1 MNRFIYLFE
10 SAKHTYFSCE
20 KPNDTFKV
28 LTRYKVKNSRA
39 VEYQINPLMTKEQIE
54 KSMTLR
60 EIKFEIDDDNT
71 YIKSSGSVWT
81 KSEFDTYIAL
91 ITKKTTIQN
100 ILDENPADFYFEKLE
115 NLVSDVSRSLE
126 NKRISMTD
134 LFDIQNILQGKCKI
148 CKDKTGV
155 FLLMNPIQQC
165 PVCVK
170 CTVKK
175 KIRPNPAIYK
185 KLFPIFGDKTTQFV
199 LEYGNIPES
208 IYDLPVFICTYV
220 QLDESLFAESNDY
233 PEMVLKYFV
242 SVLPAW
248 DMRLIFLKLFFY
260 MFNSNKSY
268 IKMSDMI
275 GFLKEQKYKVSAQ
288 AFVDCIADA
297 DIIDLEGKEIFKI
310 FSIGNFGK
318 SDLIFIRKI
327 VEIQRNIY
335 EYFTTD
341 YRVKLDEKEAKKLKT
356 EVKNYRI
363 IDRKL
368 VKNSDYE
375 EPEPGAPTGGIKVE
389 FDIEKFINH
398 NKVVLQGIAGSG
410 KTTMTQILLNE
421 FKNLGY
427 RVIVLGPTGKSIDV
441 VIKKYKLDIEYST
454 IHRFLLK
461 SGIGEE
467 NAFVLIDESSMI
479 DDFLLNTLIKILNKP
494 NTRVAFVG
502 DPKQA
507 RPVRF
512 GDSFA
517 RFGDLSITKKL
528 TVQFRQT
535 GVLYNELFNYIL
547 VNNKE
552 TIGKLIKTITK
563 KAELLGFDIHQKT
576 TGNFVSI
583 KEPHTPNILTYREF
597 DKITD
602 IVHIL
607 RKVTGESSD
616 SQNITYRNET
626 RNKLI
631 NFMNPEFSVEELA
644 KMKKLPNRK
653 LKKDDKMIFTLNK
666 YIDDIKFEYFNG
678 MTAIYVSHDTDSVT
692 TTESTVTYEGVLPI
706 TSADVLTIHKMQGS
720 GASKIYL
727 VLNEAKIDYRILYTA
742 MSRTYGE
749 LNILVL
755 KSTSGKALDDVYIT
769 YDDTSASYLD
779 FKIGK
784 NNGELKEMKWS
795 VQEQL
800 LRIAADLKFKTKKT
814 TEDAIKAIE
823 NRDTEYLVWLKSYLS
838 ENPAP
843 MLNVSKNHTDY
854 FMKHINADF

>member
-10 SAKHTYFSCE
+10 SPKHTYFSCE

-71 YIKSSGSVWT
+71 YIKSSGKPWS

-91 ITKKTTIQN
+91 VTKKTTIQN
-100 ILDENPADFYFEKLE
+100 ILDENPEDFYFEKLE

-126 NKRISMTD
+126 NKRISITD
-134 LFDIQNILQGKCKI
+134 LFEIQSILQGKCKI
-148 CKDKTGV
+148 CKDKIGV
-155 FLLMNPIQQC
+155 FLLINPIQQC
-165 PVCVK
+165 PVCTK

-175 KIRPNPAIYK
+175 KIRSNPEIYR
-185 KLFPIFGDKTTQFV
+185 KLFPIFGDKTTQFI
-199 LEYGNIPES
+199 LEYNNIPES

-220 QLDESLFAESNDY
+220 QLDESLFADNNDY
-233 PEMVLKYFV
+233 PEIVFRYFV
-242 SVLPAW
+242 SILPAW
-248 DMRLIFLKLFFY
+248 DLRLIFLKLFFHL
-260 MFNSNKSY
+260 FDLNKSY
-268 IKMSDMI
+268 IKMSDLV

-288 AFVDCIADA
+288 SFIDCIADA
-297 DIIDLEGKEIFKI
+297 DIIDLEGKEFFKI

-318 SDLIFIRKI
+318 SDLIFIRKVI
-327 VEIQRNIY
+327 DIQRNIFN
-335 EYFTTD
+335 YFNTD
-341 YRVKLDEKEAKKLKT
+341 YRNKLEEKEAKKLKT
-356 EVKNYRI
+356 EVKNYWI

-368 VKNSDYE
+368 VKINE
-375 EPEPGAPTGGIKVE
+375 APVGVKVE

-410 KTTMTQILLNE
+410 KTTMTQMLLNE

-461 SGIGEE
+461 SQIGEE
-467 NAFVLIDESSMI
+467 NTFVLIDESSMI
-479 DDFLLNTLIKILNKP
+479 DDFLLNTLIKTLNKP
-494 NTRVAFVG
+494 NTRIVVAG

-517 RFGDLSITKKL
+517 RFDDLSITKKL

-547 VNNKE
+547 INKKE
-552 TIGKLIKTITK
+552 TVDKLIRSITK
-563 KAELLGFDIHQKT
+563 KAELLGFEIHQKT
-576 TGNFVSI
+576 AGNFVSI
-583 KEPHTPNILTYREF
+583 REPGTPNVLTYREF

-607 RKVTGESSD
+607 RKVTHESVD

-631 NFMNPEFSVEELA
+631 NFMNPDLSVEELA
-644 KMKKLPNRK
+644 KMKKLPVRK
-653 LKKDDKMIFTLNK
+653 LKKNDKMIFTINK

-678 MTAIYVSHDTDSVT
+678 MTAIYVSHDNSSVT

-727 VLNEAKIDYRILYTA
+727 VLNEPKIDYRILYTA

-755 KSTSGKALDDVYIT
+755 KQASGKQPDSVYIS
-769 YDDTSASYLD
+769 YDDTSTSYLD
-779 FKIGK
+779 FKTGK
-784 NNGELKEMKWS
+784 NKDSGELKEMKWS

-823 NRDTEYLVWLKSYLS
+823 NRDTEYLVWLQSYIS

-843 MLNVSKNHTDY
+843 VLNISKNHIEY
-854 FMKHINADF
+854 FMKYINTDF